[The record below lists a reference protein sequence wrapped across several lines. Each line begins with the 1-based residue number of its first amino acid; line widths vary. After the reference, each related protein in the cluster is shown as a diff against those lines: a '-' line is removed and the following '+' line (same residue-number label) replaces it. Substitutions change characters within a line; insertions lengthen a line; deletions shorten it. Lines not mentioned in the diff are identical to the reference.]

1 MPVPESARPPD
12 HTAMPLLLFLLLLLL
27 VLGAFGGGLA
37 RPAFRGPGIG
47 LGTVLLIVLLL
58 WAFGVFGTRPF

>member
-1 MPVPESARPPD
+1 
-12 HTAMPLLLFLLLLLL
+12 MPLLLFIILLLL

-37 RPAFRGPGIG
+37 RPTFRGPGIG

-58 WAFGVFGTRPF
+58 WVFGVFGPRPF

>member
-1 MPVPESARPPD
+1 MAD
-12 HTAMPLLLFLLLLLL
+12 HAVMPLLLFVILVLL